1 MSRCLIIAEAGVNHN
16 GRLDLALRL
25 VDAAAAAG
33 ANVVK
38 FQTFRASCLASCNAP
53 KALYQQATTDADVS
67 QLEMLR
73 RLELSEDDHRR
84 LMSHCQQRGI
94 AFLSTAFDF
103 PSIDFL
109 ASLGM
114 SVFKI
119 PSGEITNLPYLRKIG
134 SLGKDIILSTGMST
148 LKEVADALRILDEAG
163 TPRSRVTLLH
173 CTTQY
178 PAPLDSVNLRAMLTL
193 REGFPGIAGVG
204 YSDHTQGI
212 EVPLAAVALGATVI
226 EKHFTLDKNMEGP
239 DHKASL
245 EPDELRAMVAGIRR
259 VERALGDGVKA
270 PAQAEIL
277 NMAVARKSLVAARPI
292 KKGDLLS
299 EENMTVKRPG
309 NGISPMRWDE
319 FVGKVATRDYA
330 EDELLCEP

>member
-1 MSRCLIIAEAGVNHN
+1 MSKCIVIAEAGVNHN
-16 GRLDLALRL
+16 GSLDLALRL
-25 VDAAAAAG
+25 VNAAVAAG
-33 ANVVK
+33 ADVVK
-38 FQTFRASCLASCNAP
+38 FQTFKASCLASRNAP
-53 KALYQQATTDADVS
+53 KALYQQTTTDADAS

-73 RLELSEDDHRR
+73 KLELSEANHKK
-84 LMSHCQQRGI
+84 LISHCQQQNI
-94 AFLSTAFDF
+94 AFLSTPFDF

-119 PSGEITNLPYLRKIG
+119 PSGEITNLPYLRKVG
-134 SLGKDIILSTGMST
+134 GLGKDIILSTGMST
-148 LKEVADALRILDEAG
+148 LEEVADALRIVEAAG

-178 PAPLDSVNLRAMLTL
+178 PAPLESVNLRAMLTL
-193 REGFPGIAGVG
+193 REAFPGIAGVG

-212 EVPLAAVALGATVI
+212 EIPLAAVALGATVV
-226 EKHFTLDKNMEGP
+226 EKHFTLDRDMEGP

-245 EPDELRAMVAGIRR
+245 EPNELRAMVAGIRS
-259 VERALGDGVKA
+259 VERAMGDGVKA
-270 PAQAEIL
+270 PAQAEIS
-277 NMAVARKSLVAARPI
+277 NIAVVRKSIVVALPI

-299 EENMTVKRPG
+299 EENMAVKRPG

-330 EDELLCEP
+330 EDELLCEL

>member
-1 MSRCLIIAEAGVNHN
+1 MSRCLIITEAGVNHN
-16 GRLDLALRL
+16 GSLDLALQL
-25 VDAAAAAG
+25 VDAAVAAG
-33 ANVVK
+33 ADVVK
-38 FQTFRASCLASCNAP
+38 FQTFKASCLASPNAP

-84 LMSHCQQRGI
+84 LMDYCQQQGI
-94 AFLSTAFDF
+94 AFLSTPFDF

-109 ASLGM
+109 VSLGM
-114 SVFKI
+114 PVFKI

-134 SLGKDIILSTGMST
+134 GLGKDIILSTGMST
-148 LKEVADALRILDEAG
+148 IEEVADALRTLEAAG
-163 TPRSRVTLLH
+163 TPRARITLLH

-178 PAPLDSVNLRAMLTL
+178 PAPLDSVNLHAMLTL
-193 REGFPGIAGVG
+193 CDAFPDIAGVG

-212 EVPLAAVALGATVI
+212 EIPLAAVALGATVI

-270 PAQAEIL
+270 PALAEIP
-277 NMAVARKSLVAARPI
+277 NMAVARKSIVAARPI

-299 EENMTVKRPG
+299 EENMAVKRPG

-319 FVGKVATRDYA
+319 FVGKVASRDYA